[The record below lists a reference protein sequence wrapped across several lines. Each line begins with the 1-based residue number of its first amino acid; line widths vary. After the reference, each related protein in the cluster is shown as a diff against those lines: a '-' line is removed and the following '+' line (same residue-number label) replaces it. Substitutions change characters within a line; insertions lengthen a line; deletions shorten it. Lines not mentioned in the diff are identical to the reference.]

1 MYFLCYLIILVLI
14 ILFFKSNNENFNIQI
29 NHKFNI
35 DTFAE
40 IGKEYEYAD
49 NNSADFNFGNNL
61 QNIRN
66 YKLYNYKFVDISYN

>member
-1 MYFLCYLIILVLI
+1 MYFLYYLITLVLI
-14 ILFFKSNNENFNIQI
+14 ILIFTSKTENFNIQI

-40 IGKEYEYAD
+40 FGKDYEYAD
-49 NNSADFNFGNNL
+49 NNSANFNFGHNL

-66 YKLYNYKFVDISYN
+66 YEKYNYNFIDISYN

>member
-1 MYFLCYLIILVLI
+1 MYFLCYLILLVLI

-40 IGKEYEYAD
+40 IGKEYEYTD

-61 QNIRN
+61 KNIRN